1 MGRRS
6 RLRLLAISLA
16 LAATFGM
23 SAVAGAENTSATVQ
37 YDLGSTLLEQGNLE
51 AAGAAYRRAIELG
64 LDTAVSYYS
73 LGIVLFL
80 KTSDRLV
87 RRG

>member
-1 MGRRS
+1 M
-6 RLRLLAISLA
+6 AIGLA

-23 SAVAGAENTSATVQ
+23 SAVAEAENTSATVQ

-51 AAGAAYRRAIELG
+51 AAEAAYRRAIELG

-73 LGIVLFL
+73 LGIVLFFKKL
-80 KTSDRLV
+80 LI
-87 RRG
+87 G